1 MGYQNIIVQDLQ
13 TKSSDIDAMSFKE
26 FLSKEP
32 KTKRIP
38 NYQRPYSWDESQ
50 VNVLFK
56 DLDNVIK
63 VEGKQWFFGPL
74 FTTRST
80 NEKNIVEVEILDGQ
94 QRITTIILM
103 LRVLYCIEHYI
114 DSEWAWSD
122 KFNDDDRK
130 RFKDNHNG
138 LKGIIKSCLIE
149 GEMVNDTFQYK
160 SRFLTDLSSREV
172 FSEWIENMDRVKDK
186 KSYKSNSALR
196 NMRSSKFALTK
207 ERINKNLVVIQD
219 RIEKRASDL
228 DGLVKINELINCIL
242 NRLYIINVPLY
253 KSSSVLEIF
262 ETLNNRGKPLNL
274 TDLLRFRSLVDT
286 TDEGDKNRIE
296 IMWHEIF
303 EVHQNLE
310 KVGLFKGGMNDFF
323 EKYINSISDKSGGFT
338 KDQDRLDYFVSFYK
352 EEGGSLKELQRTL
365 NVLHLFQWFF
375 TKDTSGKNRVV
386 RHFKGADKTRVSALL
401 KVLHYALISSET
413 SLITMCSYFRNK
425 IDIEL
430 FEGNSGEA
438 QRNVTMSFVFE
449 FIKFIISLDIYQR
462 KPSNERRNIYI
473 SKAIAYRK
481 GNEAP
486 VNIYVDLKKFEKLD
500 TFKASFFQNLV
511 LIKHDNRNEKYNL
524 LVLHFIQLLISCK
537 NFDFP
542 GDYVHNDDHIVPQK
556 WHSQKEWIEQ
566 VTEKS
571 LIEAIKSI
579 DRDFIRLAFEELLVE
594 ELWNDTSSKSSFV
607 QLIGNKWYIHYK
619 ENIKASNLPWKEH
632 KDKKGNL
639 RDGKKSVI
647 KKYKETPN
655 AYFFIP
661 TIEDPLVHD
670 NFNAASIINRTVKF
684 FDVISENIDISWNS
698 LKVD

>member
-1 MGYQNIIVQDLQ
+1 MGYQEIIVQDLQ
-13 TKSSDIDAMSFKE
+13 TKGSDIDAMSFKE
-26 FLSKEP
+26 FLSKDP

-38 NYQRPYSWDESQ
+38 NYQRPYSWDELQ
-50 VNVLFK
+50 VIVLFK
-56 DLDNVIK
+56 DLDNVIQ

-74 FTTRST
+74 FTTQRT
-80 NEKNIVEVEILDGQ
+80 NEKNIEEVEILDGQ

-103 LRVLYCIEHYI
+103 LRVLYCIEYFM
-114 DSEWAWSD
+114 DSSWIWSD
-122 KFNDDDRK
+122 EYNDDQRNN
-130 RFKDNHNG
+130 FKSTHKG
-138 LKGIIKSCLIE
+138 LKGIIKNCLIE
-149 GEMVNDTFQYK
+149 GGMVNDSFQYK

-172 FSEWIENMDRVKDK
+172 FSEWIVNMERINDK
-186 KSYKSNSALR
+186 KSYENNLALR
-196 NMRSSKFALTK
+196 NVRSSKFALTK

-219 RIEKRASDL
+219 NIQKRAESL
-228 DGLVKINELINCIL
+228 DGLVKINDLINCIL

-286 TDEGDKNRIE
+286 LDENDKNKIE

-323 EKYINSISDKSGGFT
+323 EKYINSISNVSAGFT
-338 KDQDRLDYFVSFYK
+338 KDQERLDYFVDFYK
-352 EEGGSLKELQRTL
+352 KDGGSLKELQRIL
-365 NVLHLFQWFF
+365 NVLHLFEWFF
-375 TKDTSGKNRVV
+375 TKESTGENRVV
-386 RHFKGADKTRVSALL
+386 KHFKGEDKTRVSALL
-401 KVLHYALISSET
+401 KVLHYALIASET

-425 IDIEL
+425 IDIEV
-430 FEGNSGEA
+430 FEGKSGEA
-438 QRNVTMSFVFE
+438 QRMVTMNFVFE

-462 KPSNERRNIYI
+462 KPSNERRTLYI

-481 GNEAP
+481 GKETP
-486 VNIYVDLKKFEKLD
+486 VSIYKDLKNFEKLD
-500 TFKASFFQNLV
+500 TFKAAFFQNLV

-524 LVLHFIQLLISCK
+524 LVLHFVQLLVSCK

-556 WHSQKEWIEQ
+556 WSAQKEWIEQ
-566 VTEKS
+566 ITEKS
-571 LIEAIKSI
+571 MNKAIDSIE
-579 DRDFIRLAFEELLVE
+579 RDNIRLAFKELIAE
-594 ELWNDTSSKSSFV
+594 ELWNDKSSKDSFV

-619 ENIKASNLPWKEH
+619 ENIKASNHPWNDY
-632 KDKKGNL
+632 KDNKGNL
-639 RDGKKSVI
+639 KDGKRKVL

-661 TIEDPLVHD
+661 TIEDPLLQD
-670 NFNAASIINRTVKF
+670 NFNMISIINRTVSF
-684 FDVISENIDISWNS
+684 FDIIIENIDISWNS
-698 LKVD
+698 LEVK